1 MYASEIYL
9 VSQHEIGHV
18 GAKGS
23 NRCGKVKLV
32 RKCQVGAK
40 GSNQKGEPGS
50 AWPSLSQFSQRPT
63 SIQQETSLVPGL
75 AQGVRAKEGAV
86 TLDYIQ
92 ENLRLPI

>member
-1 MYASEIYL
+1 M
-9 VSQHEIGHV
+9 
-18 GAKGS
+18 
-23 NRCGKVKLV
+23 

-50 AWPSLSQFSQRPT
+50 AWPSLSQFTQRPT

-86 TLDYIQ
+86 RLDYIQ